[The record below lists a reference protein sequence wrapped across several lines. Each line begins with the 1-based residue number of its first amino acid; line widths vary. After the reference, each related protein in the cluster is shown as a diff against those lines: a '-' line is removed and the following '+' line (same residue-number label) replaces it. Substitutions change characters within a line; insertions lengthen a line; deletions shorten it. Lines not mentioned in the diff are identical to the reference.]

1 MSPFHP
7 IEPIPAGIA
16 NGRRRARRAVPT
28 AKGERRLW
36 VQLGDFRR
44 KAQQWGGCADS
55 GPSRPRPGM
64 RSSTLTGRSLLI
76 GHHGKSCPIPAVRWY
91 PSDQLSREA
100 GIRFAAIGRPRC
112 DKRPVHAIAEVWLVL
127 GVNEMRNPGC
137 TCYRTQCVDRHGVD
151 ALFRNRSLTSSGKSF
166 VTEQSLPS
174 RPRRPRARFWASLD
188 K

>member
-64 RSSTLTGRSLLI
+64 R
-76 GHHGKSCPIPAVRWY
+76 
-91 PSDQLSREA
+91 
-100 GIRFAAIGRPRC
+100 RFDP
-112 DKRPVHAIAEVWLVL
+112 
-127 GVNEMRNPGC
+127 
-137 TCYRTQCVDRHGVD
+137 
-151 ALFRNRSLTSSGKSF
+151 NRSFAVNRPPWQVMPHTSCSVVSVGPA
-166 VTEQSLPS
+166 Q
-174 RPRRPRARFWASLD
+174 
-188 K
+188 